1 MQMVLQTLM
10 NLSEWIAGTD
20 VPWKKISGTSA
31 VTRRAVS
38 LVGIMPNAAR

>member
-1 MQMVLQTLM
+1 MQMVLQVMM

-20 VPWKKISGTSA
+20 VHWKKISRTSD
-31 VTRRAVS
+31 VTRRAVP